1 MHVALIKLGALGDVV
16 RTTSLV
22 PGLKRLDPG
31 LELTWVTDPAA
42 APLVGYHPDVRFVR
56 TPDEPGTWRDTDF
69 DWVISLD
76 DNLVACHLASQ
87 LRSLQL
93 SGAYRAADGTL
104 RYTPDLEEW
113 FGMGLLRPADEGGLA
128 EANRRKQANPR
139 TFGEILFAGLR
150 LPGPVERPLVP
161 VPPAARHEAGRV
173 LVDLGV
179 HAAADL
185 AGERRGP
192 LVALN
197 TGAGSRWK
205 YKSWGEEDSAQL
217 AARLHDELGAT
228 VLLTGGVDEAVR
240 NARIVAAANRPGV
253 LALPLVPDL
262 LVFTALLGRCDAVV
276 TSDSLALHLALS
288 QGARTIAFFGPTS
301 DAEIDMFGLGEKVVT
316 PLPCR
321 RCYLAD
327 CDVRPHCMQSIGV
340 ARLFDVTARWLSR
353 PRWSRPSGPSPRISG
368 ANRTAGQSGPDAG

>member
-1 MHVALIKLGALGDVV
+1 MMHVALIKLGALGDVV

-22 PGLKRLDPG
+22 AGLKRLDAAV
-31 LELTWVTDPAA
+31 ELTWITDAA
-42 APLVGYHPDVRFVR
+42 AVPLVGFHPDVRFVR
-56 TPDEPGTWRDTDF
+56 TPEETGAWRETQF

-76 DNLVACHLASQ
+76 DSLVACHLASQ

-93 SGAYRAADGTL
+93 SGAYRAVDGTL

-113 FGMGLLRPADEGGLA
+113 FGMGLLRPSEDGGLA
-128 EANRRKQANPR
+128 EANRLKQANAR
-139 TFGEILFAGLR
+139 TFGEIMFAGLR
-150 LPGPVERPLVP
+150 LPGPVERPLVQ
-161 VPPAARHEAGRV
+161 VSPAARLDAGRV
-173 LVDLGV
+173 LVDLAVQTGT
-179 HAAADL
+179 DL
-185 AGERRGP
+185 GGQRAGP

-197 TGAGSRWK
+197 TGAGTRWK
-205 YKSWGEEDSAQL
+205 YKSWGEDDTAQL
-217 AARLHDELGAT
+217 AARLHDQLGAT
-228 VLLTGGVDEAVR
+228 VLLTNGVEEAVR
-240 NARIVAAANRPGV
+240 NARIVAAANRHGV
-253 LALPLVPDL
+253 VAAPLVPDL

-288 QGARTIAFFGPTS
+288 QGVRTIAFFGPTS

-340 ARLFDVTARWLSR
+340 ARLFDATARWLAR
-353 PRWSRPSGPSPRISG
+353 PRWSRPSGPTARVSG
-368 ANRTAGQSGPDAG
+368 ANQGPPP

>member
-1 MHVALIKLGALGDVV
+1 MHIALIKLGALGDVV
-16 RTTSLV
+16 RTTSLLA
-22 PGLKRLDPG
+22 GLKRLDPA
-31 LELTWVTDPAA
+31 LELTWITDAAA
-42 APLVGYHPDVRFVR
+42 APLIGYHGDVRFVR
-56 TPDEPGTWRDTDF
+56 TPDEPGAWRETPF

-76 DNLVACHLASQ
+76 DSLVACHLASQ

-113 FGMGLLRPADEGGLA
+113 FGMGLLRPEEEGGLA
-128 EANRRKQANPR
+128 EANRLKQANTR
-139 TFGEILFAGLR
+139 TFGQMLFDGLR
-150 LPGPVERPLVP
+150 LPGPVERPLVQ
-161 VPPAARHEAGRV
+161 VPPAARHEAGRL

-179 HAAADL
+179 QAGADL
-185 AGERRGP
+185 AGEPRSRI
-192 LVALN
+192 VVLN
-197 TGAGSRWK
+197 TGAGTRWK
-205 YKSWGEEDSAQL
+205 YKSWGEDDTAQL
-217 AARLHDELGAT
+217 GARLHDALGAT
-228 VLLTGGVDEAVR
+228 VLLTGGVEEAVR

-253 LALPLVPDL
+253 LAAPLVPDL

-288 QGARTIAFFGPTS
+288 QGVRTIAFFGPTS
-301 DAEIDMFGLGEKVVT
+301 DAEIDLFGLGEKVVT

-340 ARLFDVTARWLSR
+340 ARLFDATARCLSR
-353 PRWSRPSGPSPRISG
+353 PRWSRPAGPSSRISG
-368 ANRTAGQSGPDAG
+368 ANPGPSA